1 MARTS
6 VDAGATPD
14 GRDTRWDDHRAAR
27 HDGILAAAIEA
38 IEADGGAIGV
48 AAIAERA
55 AVPRSVV
62 YRLFENRDDLD
73 EQIRTRIVDNLM
85 ADLAPALDPTGT
97 VREAIGRA
105 TTGYVGWVATHPRL
119 QQFLGTGSATR
130 RRTGSR
136 VVTGTR
142 TAIALNLARL
152 LDAEFAHL
160 TGAPPPAGASQN
172 LAFGIVGL
180 VDGAVNRWVAHPE
193 SGSSADDLVDFLS
206 DAVWS
211 VLASHAERL
220 GVPLAPD
227 QALARRRESFTG

>member
-6 VDAGATPD
+6 VEAGTIPD
-14 GRDTRWDDHRAAR
+14 GRDTRWADHRAAR
-27 HDGILAAAIEA
+27 RDLILNAAIEA
-38 IEADGGAIGV
+38 IDAEGGTVAV
-48 AAIAERA
+48 AAMADRA

-62 YRLFENRDDLD
+62 YRLFEDRDDLD
-73 EQIRTRIVDNLM
+73 EQIRSRIIDELM
-85 ADLAPALDPTGT
+85 SDLRPALDPTGT
-97 VREAIGRA
+97 IQEAIERA
-105 TTGYVGWVATHPRL
+105 TTTYVGWVDGHPRL

-142 TAIALNLARL
+142 TAIARGLSRL
-152 LDAEFAHL
+152 LEAEFTHL
-160 TGAPPPAGASQN
+160 AEEQAPPGNAEN

-193 SGSSADDLVDFLS
+193 SRSTPEELVEFLA

-211 VLASHAERL
+211 VLSTNAQRL
-220 GVPLAPD
+220 GLTLQPD
-227 QALARRRESFTG
+227 QTLASRRT